1 MTLSRIGRFGMAF
14 VASVAMGLGMTA
26 CGGGTIGYMWVLG
39 TTPNAAAGQQTG
51 QVVGYKIDD
60 FTGNLTTAIH
70 SPFASGGSNPSSIV
84 VKPGGR
90 FVYVVNSG
98 SAGSSTSCAT
108 PSSDYVAG
116 NIAVFSVGGDGTLT
130 FQSSYSSQGCT
141 PVWAATD
148 STGGFL
154 YVLDQKSPAYGSK
167 ILNSDGSLNH
177 TDLNGDITVFAIA
190 ADTGRLSLITN
201 AQVKNSDGTQL
212 SYFEVGPT
220 PVMMRV
226 ASGGCVFTVDQGDHT
241 IFPYTVGTAGQLTLT
256 TNSTVQVSGGSA
268 TPLITSINATGTNVY
283 LTDAANN
290 LIIPYTVG
298 SNCALN
304 TLTGGSVANLS
315 LTSNPVYSFTDSK
328 GAYLYVLNQ
337 SGSNSNVPNS
347 SISAF
352 TIDATTSK
360 LSPVAGDPNNP
371 YAVGSGPVCMG
382 EDPTNQYVYTSN
394 NTAGTVTG
402 KIINTRTGQLSDLA
416 RGATFPA
423 TGHATCLAISGN
435 VQ

>member
-14 VASVAMGLGMTA
+14 VVSVAMGLGMTA

-39 TTPNAAAGQQTG
+39 TTPNAAAGQQSG
-51 QVVGYKIDD
+51 QIVGYKIDD
-60 FTGNLTTAIH
+60 FTGNLTSSVH
-70 SPFASGGSNPSSIV
+70 SPFASGGVNPTSIV

-98 SAGSSTSCAT
+98 VAGSATTCPSTAT
-108 PSSDYVAG
+108 DYVAG
-116 NIAVFSVGGDGTLT
+116 AISVFSVGGDGTLT
-130 FQSSYSSQGCT
+130 FQSSYASQGCN

-154 YVLDQKSPAYGSK
+154 YVLDQKSPAYGTTTSGVK
-167 ILNSDGSLNH
+167 
-177 TDLNGDITVFAIA
+177 DLNGDVTVFAIA
-190 ADTGRLSLITN
+190 ADTGRLSLVTN
-201 AQVKNSDGTQL
+201 AQVKNSNGTQL
-212 SYFEVGPT
+212 SYFEVGPN

-226 ASGGCVFTVDQGDHT
+226 ASSGCLFTVDQGDHT

-256 TNSTVQVSGGSA
+256 TNSTVQVSGGSV
-268 TPLITSINATGTNVY
+268 TPLITSINASGTNVY
-283 LTDAANN
+283 LTDSANN

-298 SNCALN
+298 TNCALN

-315 LTSNPVYSFTDSK
+315 TTSNPVYSFTDSK

-337 SGSNSNVPNS
+337 SGTNSNVPNS
-347 SISAF
+347 TISAF
-352 TIDATTSK
+352 TIDASTSK

-394 NTAGTVTG
+394 NVAGTVTG
-402 KIINTRTGQLSDLA
+402 KLINTRTGQLSDLA

-435 VQ
+435 VN

>member
-14 VASVAMGLGMTA
+14 VASVAVGLGMTA

-51 QVVGYKIDD
+51 QVIGYKIDD
-60 FTGNLTTAIH
+60 FTGNLTTAVH
-70 SPFASGGSNPSSIV
+70 SPFASGGTNPTSIV

-90 FVYVVNSG
+90 FVYVVNTGTVG
-98 SAGSSTSCAT
+98 SATTCPSTS
-108 PSSDYVAG
+108 SDTVAG
-116 NIAVFSVGGDGTLT
+116 NISVFSVGGDGTLT
-130 FQSSYSSQGCT
+130 FQSSYSSQGCN

-154 YVLDQKSPAYGSK
+154 YVLDQRSPAYNTVSGTGTK
-167 ILNSDGSLNH
+167 
-177 TDLNGDITVFAIA
+177 DLNGDITVFAIA
-190 ADTGRLSLITN
+190 ADTGRLSLVTN
-201 AQVKNSDGTQL
+201 AQVKNSNGTQL

-220 PVMMRV
+220 PVTLRV
-226 ASGGCVFTVDQGDHT
+226 SAGGCVFTVDQGDHT

-256 TNSTVQVSGGSA
+256 TNSTIQVTGGAA
-268 TPLITSINATGTNVY
+268 TPVLTSINASGSNVY
-283 LTDAANN
+283 LTDSANN

-298 SNCALN
+298 TSCALN

-315 LTSNPVYSFTDSK
+315 LTSNPVFSFTDSK

-337 SGSNSNVPNS
+337 SGTNSNVPNS

-352 TIDATTSK
+352 TIDASTSK

-382 EDPTNQYVYTSN
+382 EDPTAQYVYTSN
-394 NTAGTVTG
+394 SVAGTVTG

-423 TGHATCLAISGN
+423 TAHATCLAISGN